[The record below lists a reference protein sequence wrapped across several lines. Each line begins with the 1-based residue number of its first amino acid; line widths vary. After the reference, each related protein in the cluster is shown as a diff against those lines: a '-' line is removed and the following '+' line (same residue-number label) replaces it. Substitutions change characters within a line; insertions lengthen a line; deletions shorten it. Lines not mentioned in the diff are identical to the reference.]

1 MVDDTVTLAVMKA
14 QAFKGF
20 FVQRSV
26 FCFFLLLL
34 PTFAFAAGWEPYVN
48 GRFGYA
54 VDIPPGFALSSEAD
68 NGDGRTY
75 AKDGATLAVWGHY
88 LAAGPFE
95 LDVADR
101 RATYKQEG
109 WDLSYDRQKAG
120 WASLSGTRGDR
131 ILYHR
136 TIRLCDDAVASFVLE
151 YPVSMKAEI
160 SPFVGK
166 LVKSLHPAE
175 GCTTAQGAAPAA
187 Q

>member
-1 MVDDTVTLAVMKA
+1 MQDDIHEDSSVQRLLSVLLAV
-14 QAFKGF
+14 
-20 FVQRSV
+20 
-26 FCFFLLLL
+26 LL
-34 PTFAFAAGWEPYVN
+34 PTLAFAAGWEPYVN

-54 VDIPPGFALSSEAD
+54 VEIPPGFSLVNEAD
-68 NGDGRTY
+68 NGDGRSY
-75 AKDGATLAVWGHY
+75 ANGSATLAVWGNY

-95 LDVADR
+95 DDVADR
-101 RATYKQEG
+101 RATYKREG
-109 WDLSYDRQKAG
+109 WDLSYDRQTAG

-136 TIRLCDDAVASFVLE
+136 TIRLCDDAAASFVLE

-160 SPFVGK
+160 SPLVGK

-175 GCTTAQGAAPAA
+175 GCTNAQGAAPAA